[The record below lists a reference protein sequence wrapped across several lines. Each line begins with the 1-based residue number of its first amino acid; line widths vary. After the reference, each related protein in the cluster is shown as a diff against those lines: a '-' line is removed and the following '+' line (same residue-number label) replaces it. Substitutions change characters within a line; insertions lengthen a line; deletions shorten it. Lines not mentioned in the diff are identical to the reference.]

1 LAPRDLAVRPHVTPR
16 RWAAAA
22 LVAALL
28 VALAPAAS
36 AAPRRVR
43 LGVGRARITA
53 GQEVLLRGRV
63 SPARAGETVRIVD
76 RSGAVRAR
84 ARTGRDGRFR
94 KRLSPRRNARFQA
107 RWRGVSS
114 APVRVRV
121 RPRLVVGIR
130 RVRLFARA
138 RVWGR
143 VGPAHPGRAV
153 RVRLWRNGK
162 LLRRRTV
169 DLAGG
174 KRFRASFRI
183 RRPGRY
189 RAGATF
195 RAPNAPRARDSSRSH
210 RTRMPPLAQGAN
222 GVMAAQLE
230 KRLVRLGYLLFKV
243 NRRFDFRTEDAVRA
257 FHKVQGMTRTGTVSE
272 RTWHALAHPRRPKP
286 WRRKPGTHIEID
298 QTKQVLYV
306 IRRGRVKRILHTST
320 GANGV
325 TRDGVW
331 TVHRKLAGY
340 SPNRLYYPSYFDGL
354 RAIHGWPDVPVS
366 PASHG
371 CARVPMWAAKWIYRR
386 ADIGAQV
393 RIYH

>member
-1 LAPRDLAVRPHVTPR
+1 MTAR

-22 LVAALL
+22 LAAALL

-36 AAPRRVR
+36 AAAPRVR
-43 LGVGRARITA
+43 LRAERSLITA

-63 SPARAGETVRIVD
+63 SPTRPGARVRIVD
-76 RSGAVRAR
+76 GAGEVRAR
-84 ARTGRDGRFR
+84 VRTARDGRFR
-94 KRLSPRRNARFQA
+94 VRLSPRRSVALRA
-107 RWRGVSS
+107 RWRRASS
-114 APVRVRV
+114 PAVRVRV

-138 RVWGR
+138 RVRGR
-143 VGPAHPGRAV
+143 VGPRHPGRAV

-169 DLAGG
+169 DLVGG
-174 KRFRASFRI
+174 RRFRASFRI

-195 RAPNAPRARDSSRSH
+195 RPSRGTRARDSSRSH
-210 RTRMPPLAQGAN
+210 RTRMPRLARGAH
-222 GVMAAQLE
+222 GVMVGQLE

-243 NRRFDFRTEDAVRA
+243 NRRFDGRTEDAVRA
-257 FHKVQGMTRTGTVSE
+257 FHKVQGRSRSGIVRE
-272 RTWHALAHPRRPKP
+272 PTWRALAHPRKPRPR
-286 WRRKPGTHIEID
+286 RRKPGFHIEID

-306 IRRGRVKRILHTST
+306 VRRGRVKRILHTST

-354 RAIHGWPDVPVS
+354 RAIHGWPDVPVT

-371 CARVPMWAAKWIYRR
+371 CARVPMWAAVWIYRR
-386 ADIGAQV
+386 ADIGTQV